1 MSKGSPEVA
10 NEYKPSTYIDF
21 DDAKEVEGLKLGDT
35 VRIVLKGKITSLEQR
50 ESYDNPKKQVSCVR
64 LTDFE
69 SEVVTSKT
77 QFDDLFGDD

>member
-1 MSKGSPEVA
+1 MKKGAEVD

-21 DDAKEVEGLKLGDT
+21 DDAKEVAGLKLGDT

-50 ESYDNPKKQVSCVR
+50 ECYDKPKKQMSCVR

>member
-1 MSKGSPEVA
+1 MSKGTEVA

-64 LTDFE
+64 LTDFK
-69 SEVVTSKT
+69 SEIINSKT

>member
-1 MSKGSPEVA
+1 MAKDIAKVV
-10 NEYKPSTYIDF
+10 NDYKLSTYVDF
-21 DDAKEVEGLKLGDT
+21 DDAEEVKGLKLGDT

-50 ESYDNPKKQVSCVR
+50 ESYDDPKKQVSCVR

-69 SEVVTSKT
+69 SEIITSKT

>member
-1 MSKGSPEVA
+1 MAKEAAVA
-10 NEYKPSTYIDF
+10 SNEYKPSTYIDF
-21 DDAKEVEGLKLGDT
+21 DNAKEVEGLKLGDT